1 MKYFLC
7 FCRIDK
13 DNSSN
18 KYERFCQKHCYQQ
31 TSFFYSNKDF
41 CVTAFA
47 SEIYIILLDTILLPL
62 LRKSNTMR
70 KVFFIGF
77 LWREGMML
85 WVCFLS
91 AIDSLFTNFVK
102 WLMFL
107 NVAFFEILFDV
118 VDWNTSIKLL
128 NRNLNRFAIGFL
140 CFSTSI

>member
-1 MKYFLC
+1 
-7 FCRIDK
+7 
-13 DNSSN
+13 
-18 KYERFCQKHCYQQ
+18 
-31 TSFFYSNKDF
+31 
-41 CVTAFA
+41 
-47 SEIYIILLDTILLPL
+47 
-62 LRKSNTMR
+62 
-70 KVFFIGF
+70 
-77 LWREGMML
+77 MML

>member
-1 MKYFLC
+1 
-7 FCRIDK
+7 
-13 DNSSN
+13 
-18 KYERFCQKHCYQQ
+18 
-31 TSFFYSNKDF
+31 
-41 CVTAFA
+41 
-47 SEIYIILLDTILLPL
+47 
-62 LRKSNTMR
+62 
-70 KVFFIGF
+70 
-77 LWREGMML
+77 MML

-140 CFSTSI
+140 CFSSSV

>member
-1 MKYFLC
+1 
-7 FCRIDK
+7 
-13 DNSSN
+13 
-18 KYERFCQKHCYQQ
+18 
-31 TSFFYSNKDF
+31 
-41 CVTAFA
+41 
-47 SEIYIILLDTILLPL
+47 
-62 LRKSNTMR
+62 
-70 KVFFIGF
+70 
-77 LWREGMML
+77 MML

-140 CFSTSI
+140 CFSTSV